1 MNDREKVALVGYV
14 NDVEKNLKRY
24 INQKAQDSYD
34 EAINY
39 IDKQV
44 SKIMKDIDQ
53 MSQEIQN
60 SIEAQTTAIIA
71 GVGATTTAIIATKSE
86 LSDTRNQLSENLL
99 LQLKSELQI
108 ELGRKLNIARS
119 ASTKFQ
125 QFYQEIRS
133 RFDKT
138 VQGVFVNRNEYD
150 IRFNQI
156 FEEYENKIRS
166 IGEHIFQIRDE
177 IRLVEASS
185 SNSLETIHGLPME
198 VDLYRLQVR
207 SEELDQAMQFL
218 EASRLQE
225 IRSSLSKLA
234 DTCEAL
240 SYPNSANNLQEIGIE
255 AKLVMREKGPS
266 DLLIGAEVSRTPGS
280 SMQLQTSLISNP
292 KNCFKEDLKE
302 IIRDQMDQ
310 KTKRELSEMEYKE
323 LQDAIKTL
331 SEDGIISPDDA
342 AFAEAVINNQ
352 SLQTYA

>member
-1 MNDREKVALVGYV
+1 MAESTGIDKGTAQRIARAEAQEALQQA
-14 NDVEKNLKRY
+14 KRY
-24 INQKAQDSYD
+24 IDQ
-34 EAINY
+34 
-39 IDKQV
+39 QV
-44 SKIMKDIDQ
+44 NEIMRDIDQ
-53 MSQEIQN
+53 MSRELQN
-60 SIEAQTTAIIA
+60 SIEVQTAAIIA
-71 GVGATTTAIIATKSE
+71 GVGATTTAVVSTKSE
-86 LSDTRNQLSENLL
+86 ISETRNQLSDKLT
-99 LQLKSELQI
+99 LQLKSELQL
-108 ELGRKLNIARS
+108 ELGRKLNVARS

-156 FEEYENKIRS
+156 FEEYENKVRS
-166 IGEHIFQIRDE
+166 IGDHIFQIRDE

-234 DTCEAL
+234 DACEAL
-240 SYPNSANNLQEIGIE
+240 SYPNQANNLKEIGIE
-255 AKLVMREKGPS
+255 AKLVLREKGPS
-266 DLLIGAEVSRTPGS
+266 DLLIGAEVSRAPGS
-280 SMQLQTSLISNP
+280 SMQLQNSLISNP
-292 KNCFKEDLKE
+292 KNYFKEDLKE
-302 IIRDQMDQ
+302 IIKDRMDL
-310 KTKRELSEMEYKE
+310 KTKRELNAIEYKE
-323 LQDAIKTL
+323 LQEAIKTL

-342 AFAEAVINNQ
+342 AFAEAVLNNQ
-352 SLQTYA
+352 ALQTYA